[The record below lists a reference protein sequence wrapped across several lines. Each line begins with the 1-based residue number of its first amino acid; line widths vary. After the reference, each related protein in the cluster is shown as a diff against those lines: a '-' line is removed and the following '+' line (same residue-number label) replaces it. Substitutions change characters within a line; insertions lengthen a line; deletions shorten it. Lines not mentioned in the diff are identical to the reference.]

1 MHREE
6 PKEVVDYR
14 MFGILLIAG
23 SLIWGGLAYA
33 GSENWIFYTILFV
46 LCYVVGVGSLLK
58 HMNEKTVKSRR
69 PF

>member
-6 PKEVVDYR
+6 PKEVIDYR
-14 MFGILLIAG
+14 MFGILLMVG

-46 LCYVVGVGSLLK
+46 LCYVVGVGSLFK
-58 HMNEKTVKSRR
+58 HMNEKKARSKN
-69 PF
+69 